1 MFRRK
6 RKLDVLI
13 RPPEEAPRAGSGL
26 GGLVFYEPRWFW
38 RVGNTNEM
46 YTTGYAE
53 SFVEASYAVDKE
65 INDRRRKA
73 AEKRA
78 REARDTRYKVRI

>member
-1 MFRRK
+1 
-6 RKLDVLI
+6 
-13 RPPEEAPRAGSGL
+13 
-26 GGLVFYEPRWFW
+26 
-38 RVGNTNEM
+38 M